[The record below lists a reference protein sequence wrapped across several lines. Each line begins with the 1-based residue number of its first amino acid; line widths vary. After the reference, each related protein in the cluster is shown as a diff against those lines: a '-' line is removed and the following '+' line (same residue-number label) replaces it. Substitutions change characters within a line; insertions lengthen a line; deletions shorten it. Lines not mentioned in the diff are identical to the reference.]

1 MTSDEIASKY
11 DRATV
16 AEALELARTPE
27 GRTFGA
33 WIRRLP
39 SLEAAQAMLDQA
51 GMVRQDGRRRGHG
64 ATAEVLHRPDGD
76 IDIIIRADDEPET
89 WAIGPGGY
97 LPPRDRPDA

>member
-16 AEALELARTPE
+16 ADAIALARTRE

-51 GMVRQDGRRRGHG
+51 GIVRQEGRRSGHG
-64 ATAEVLHRPDGD
+64 ATAEILRQPGGD
-76 IDIIIRADDEPET
+76 IDIIIRAADEPET
-89 WAIGPGGY
+89 WVTGPGGY
-97 LPPRDRPDA
+97 LHPGDRPDV

>member
-1 MTSDEIASKY
+1 MTSDEIASRY

-33 WIRRLP
+33 WIRLP
-39 SLEAAQAMLDQA
+39 SLEAAQAMLDEA

-64 ATAEVLHRPDGD
+64 ATAEILERPNGD
-76 IDIIIRADDEPET
+76 IDIIIRADDAPEE

-97 LPPRDRPDA
+97 LHPDDRPDA